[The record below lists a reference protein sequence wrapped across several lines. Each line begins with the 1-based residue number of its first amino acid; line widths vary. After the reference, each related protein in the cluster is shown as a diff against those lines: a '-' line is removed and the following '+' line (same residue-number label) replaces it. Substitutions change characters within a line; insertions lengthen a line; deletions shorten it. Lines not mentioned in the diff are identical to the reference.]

1 MSKGRL
7 RSATIKWDKQ
17 LGKQGWREGWAVRL
31 EHTERFPQIVWIE
44 GDASANETRDD
55 LANKNLQS
63 VLWQQGYE
71 VESDE
76 ITYDDSDGI
85 IRHWVHPYEG
95 GED

>member
-7 RSATIKWDKQ
+7 RSATIAWEKQ

-31 EHTERFPQIVWIE
+31 EHTERFPEIVLID
-44 GDASANETRDD
+44 GDASADETPDD
-55 LANKNLQS
+55 FANKTLES

-71 VESDE
+71 IEPDE
-76 ITYDDSDGI
+76 IIHDDSDGVV
-85 IRHWVHPYEG
+85 RHWLHPDEG